1 MNPTFETI
9 ESQLKEELLSLQN
22 YPPMERYSAS
32 VILVNKAIADLKEHL
47 KTTEFTSPQEEI
59 IFFKEIRPKIL
70 AYKLQVSVEYNISVN
85 EPIGTSDVLI
95 NYFEEA
101 IKGFQSVFK
110 LNSFYY
116 QYYRNHFSEL
126 DHLYFIRNA
135 DHSQIP
141 LPEITDTEHN
151 DSTPMSDLFAKF
163 IAFEQ
168 VNQMIINRIT
178 FLMNNSPVMRTD
190 GDFELRWTGDVIN
203 AVELA
208 YGIWLT
214 GQVNDGNASL
224 NQIVR
229 WIETNLKVSIGIA
242 QRKFSEIS
250 RRKRLS
256 ITKFIDQMRSAIQ
269 GKADEHNS

>member
-1 MNPTFETI
+1 MNTNFETI
-9 ESQLKEELLSLQN
+9 EMQLNEELMALQN
-22 YPPMERYSAS
+22 LPPMERYNAS
-32 VILVNKAIADLKEHL
+32 VVLVNKAVADLKVQL
-47 KTTEFTSPQEEI
+47 KKNEFASQEEEVS
-59 IFFKEIRPKIL
+59 FFKEIRPKIL
-70 AYKLQVSVEYNISVN
+70 AHKLRVSVEYNISVN
-85 EPIGTSDVLI
+85 EPIGTTEVLI

-101 IKGFQSVFK
+101 IKGFQSLFK

-135 DHSQIP
+135 DHSLIP

-151 DSTPMSDLFAKF
+151 DTTPMSDLFAKF

-168 VNQMIINRIT
+168 VNQMIIYRISS
-178 FLMNNSPVMRTD
+178 LMNNPAAIRTESEV
-190 GDFELRWTGDVIN
+190 ELRWTGEVIN
-203 AVELA
+203 IVELA

-214 GQVNDGNASL
+214 GQVNNGNASL

-229 WIETNLKVSIGIA
+229 WFEANLKVNIGIA

-256 ITKFIDQMRSAIQ
+256 ITKFIDQMRTAIH
-269 GKADEHNS
+269 GKIDQINS